1 MIKKFFAAALTLCM
15 PFSMTV
21 SAQTSDSS
29 QDSTAVQE
37 VIVYHTNDSHGYLSG
52 DGENIVGIDLAAG
65 LKESTPNSILVD
77 AGDATQGLPL
87 ASLTKGADV
96 IELMNQAGYDLMTAG
111 NHEFDFGTE
120 AFLSNARKA
129 DFPILAANIY
139 RNGSPLLKD
148 VQEGNNGCHTII
160 EQNGVRIGFFGLT
173 TADTA
178 SSTNPTGITD
188 LEFRDEAETAKAEIA
203 HLEDEGADVIIAICH
218 MGNMDASCTSTDL
231 ANAMTG
237 EYQDKI
243 DVIIDGHSHTVE
255 NEETNGILIV
265 QTGSGM
271 AGIGKL
277 TLEIRGNEV
286 SASEEL
292 LGPSDLADVVPDAA
306 VAEQLAQIE
315 SSQSEL
321 LRETVGKTDTTLWAG
336 QVGVVAVTRLV
347 ETNYGDLTAD
357 AFRSAA
363 KTYLQTLGTDTSL
376 PVIAVENGGGIR
388 AMSAN
393 GDITMGDLI
402 SAFPFSNTIYLKK
415 VTPAI
420 LYEVMEVSGTALDG
434 QDKET
439 GMLLQQ
445 TNSGGF
451 LQISGFTAVFNPDG
465 EEGQKVVSI
474 TLDGQTEPLDREDT
488 ATEIMMASNNY
499 IMSGG
504 NDYNMLADLPKYG
517 EAGGEL
523 ETVQSYL
530 ESCMKDGALQGY
542 AGTGNRIQM
551 RGDGYEP
558 KDYTASILIADQS
571 GEPLAGQELSYRVD
585 GGKRQNGITDENGIL
600 QITLS
605 DGAHGVRLADTQ
617 QEIYVDNYSGF
628 GITVDEFREQ
638 PVLTFLSDGS
648 CDPVDEERGEAA
660 ESQSSEETVSAEAA
674 DSAAP
679 SAQPENSF
687 PAVPVAVVVIAA
699 AAAAAVWKNGQNKKY
714 SILPLGCPQPVGFG
728 GNPAKEKR
736 RRQ

>member
-271 AGIGKL
+271 AGIGTVSYTHL
-277 TLEIRGNEV
+277 TL
-286 SASEEL
+286 
-292 LGPSDLADVVPDAA
+292 P
-306 VAEQLAQIE
+306 
-315 SSQSEL
+315 
-321 LRETVGKTDTTLWAG
+321 TT
-336 QVGVVAVTRLV
+336 
-347 ETNYGDLTAD
+347 
-357 AFRSAA
+357 
-363 KTYLQTLGTDTSL
+363 
-376 PVIAVENGGGIR
+376 
-388 AMSAN
+388 
-393 GDITMGDLI
+393 
-402 SAFPFSNTIYLKK
+402 
-415 VTPAI
+415 
-420 LYEVMEVSGTALDG
+420 
-434 QDKET
+434 
-439 GMLLQQ
+439 
-445 TNSGGF
+445 
-451 LQISGFTAVFNPDG
+451 
-465 EEGQKVVSI
+465 
-474 TLDGQTEPLDREDT
+474 
-488 ATEIMMASNNY
+488 
-499 IMSGG
+499 
-504 NDYNMLADLPKYG
+504 
-517 EAGGEL
+517 
-523 ETVQSYL
+523 
-530 ESCMKDGALQGY
+530 
-542 AGTGNRIQM
+542 
-551 RGDGYEP
+551 
-558 KDYTASILIADQS
+558 
-571 GEPLAGQELSYRVD
+571 
-585 GGKRQNGITDENGIL
+585 
-600 QITLS
+600 
-605 DGAHGVRLADTQ
+605 
-617 QEIYVDNYSGF
+617 
-628 GITVDEFREQ
+628 
-638 PVLTFLSDGS
+638 
-648 CDPVDEERGEAA
+648 
-660 ESQSSEETVSAEAA
+660 
-674 DSAAP
+674 
-679 SAQPENSF
+679 
-687 PAVPVAVVVIAA
+687 
-699 AAAAAVWKNGQNKKY
+699 
-714 SILPLGCPQPVGFG
+714 
-728 GNPAKEKR
+728 
-736 RRQ
+736 

>member
-1 MIKKFFAAALTLCM
+1 MMMKKFLSAALILCM
-15 PFSMTV
+15 PLSMTV
-21 SAQTSDSS
+21 SAQTAGNQEDG
-29 QDSTAVQE
+29 DAVQE
-37 VIVYHTNDSHGYLSG
+37 VIIYHTNDTHGYLNG
-52 DGENIVGIDLAAG
+52 DGEEIVGIALAAG

-96 IELMNQAGYDLMTAG
+96 IELMNLAGYDLMTPG

-120 AFLSNARKA
+120 TFLSNAQKA
-129 DFPILAANIY
+129 DFPVLAANIY

-148 VQEGNNGCHTII
+148 VQEDSSGCHAVL

-178 SSTNPTGITD
+178 SSTNPAGIKD
-188 LEFRDEAETAKAEIA
+188 LEFRDEIETAKTEIN
-203 HLEDEGADVIIAICH
+203 HLEEEGADVIVAMCH
-218 MGNMDASCTSTDL
+218 MGNMDASCTSADL
-231 ANAMTG
+231 ADAMTG

-243 DVIIDGHSHTVE
+243 DIIIDGHSHTVE

-277 TLEIRGNEV
+277 TLEVRGDEV

-292 LGPSDLADVVPDAA
+292 LGPADLADIVPDAA
-306 VAEQLAQIE
+306 VAERLKQIE
-315 SSQSEL
+315 SSQSDL
-321 LRETVGKTDTTLWAG
+321 LGETVGTTETTLWAG
-336 QVGVVAVTRLV
+336 QVGVVALTRLV
-347 ETNYGDLTAD
+347 ETNYGNFTAD

-363 KTYLQTLGTDTSL
+363 ETYLQTLGTDTDL

-388 AMSAN
+388 AMSPN

-451 LQISGFTAVFNPDG
+451 LQISGFTTVFNPDG

-488 ATEIMMASNNY
+488 TTEIMMASNNY

-504 NDYNMLADLPKYG
+504 NDYTMLADLPKYG

-523 ETVQSYL
+523 ETVQTYL
-530 ESCMKDGALQGY
+530 ESCMKDGVLQGY

-558 KDYTASILIADQS
+558 KDYTASVLIADQS

-585 GGKRQNGITDENGIL
+585 GGQRQNGITDENGIL

-648 CDPVDEERGEAA
+648 CDPVDEERGKST
-660 ESQSSEETVSAEAA
+660 ESQSSEETESAEAA
-674 DSAAP
+674 DSTAP
-679 SAQPENSF
+679 AAQPENSF
-687 PAVPVAVVVIAA
+687 PVVPVTVVVIAA
-699 AAAAAVWKNGQNKKY
+699 AAAAAVWKKRQNKK
-714 SILPLGCPQPVGFG
+714 
-728 GNPAKEKR
+728 
-736 RRQ
+736 

>member
-1 MIKKFFAAALTLCM
+1 MMMKKFLSAALILCM
-15 PFSMTV
+15 PLSMTV
-21 SAQTSDSS
+21 STQTAGNQEDG
-29 QDSTAVQE
+29 DAVQE
-37 VIVYHTNDSHGYLSG
+37 VIIYHTNDTHGYLSG
-52 DGENIVGIDLAAG
+52 DGEEIVGIALAAG

-96 IELMNQAGYDLMTAG
+96 IELMNLAGYDLMTPG

-120 AFLSNARKA
+120 TFLSNAQKA
-129 DFPILAANIY
+129 DFPVLAANIY

-148 VQEGNNGCHTII
+148 VQEDSSGCHAVL

-178 SSTNPTGITD
+178 SSTNPAGIKD
-188 LEFRDEAETAKAEIA
+188 LEFRDEIETAKTEIN
-203 HLEDEGADVIIAICH
+203 HLEKEGADVIVAMCH
-218 MGNMDASCTSTDL
+218 MGNMDASCTSADL
-231 ANAMTG
+231 ADAMTG

-243 DVIIDGHSHTVE
+243 DIIIDGHSHTVE

-277 TLEIRGNEV
+277 TLEVRGDEV

-292 LGPSDLADVVPDAA
+292 LGPADLADIVPDAA
-306 VAEQLAQIE
+306 VAEWLKQIE
-315 SSQSEL
+315 SSQSDL
-321 LRETVGKTDTTLWAG
+321 LGETVGTTETTLWAG
-336 QVGVVAVTRLV
+336 QVGVVALTRLV
-347 ETNYGDLTAD
+347 ETNYGDFTAD

-363 KTYLQTLGTDTSL
+363 ETYLQTLGTDTDL

-388 AMSAN
+388 AMSPN

-415 VTPAI
+415 ATPAI

-451 LQISGFTAVFNPDG
+451 LQISGFTTVFNPDG

-488 ATEIMMASNNY
+488 TTEIMMASNNY

-504 NDYNMLADLPKYG
+504 NDYTMLADLPKYG

-523 ETVQSYL
+523 ETVQTYL
-530 ESCMKDGALQGY
+530 ESCMKDGVLQGY

-585 GGKRQNGITDENGIL
+585 GGQRQNGITDENGIL

-648 CDPVDEERGEAA
+648 CDPVDEERGETT
-660 ESQSSEETVSAEAA
+660 ESQSSEETESAEAA
-674 DSAAP
+674 DSTAP
-679 SAQPENSF
+679 AAQPENSF
-687 PAVPVAVVVIAA
+687 PVVPVAVVVIAA
-699 AAAAAVWKNGQNKKY
+699 AAAAAVWKKRQNKK
-714 SILPLGCPQPVGFG
+714 
-728 GNPAKEKR
+728 
-736 RRQ
+736 

>member
-1 MIKKFFAAALTLCM
+1 MMMKKFLSAALILCM
-15 PFSMTV
+15 PLSMTV
-21 SAQTSDSS
+21 SAQTAGNQEDG
-29 QDSTAVQE
+29 DAVQE
-37 VIVYHTNDSHGYLSG
+37 VIIYHTNDTHGYLNG
-52 DGENIVGIDLAAG
+52 DGEEIVGIALAAG

-96 IELMNQAGYDLMTAG
+96 IELMNLAGYDLMTPG

-120 AFLSNARKA
+120 TFLSNAQKA
-129 DFPILAANIY
+129 DFPVLAANIY

-148 VQEGNNGCHTII
+148 VQEDSSGCHAVL

-178 SSTNPTGITD
+178 SSTNPAGIKD
-188 LEFRDEAETAKAEIA
+188 LEFRDEIETAKTEIN
-203 HLEDEGADVIIAICH
+203 HLKEEGADVIVAMCH
-218 MGNMDASCTSTDL
+218 MGNMDASCTSADL
-231 ANAMTG
+231 ADAMTG

-243 DVIIDGHSHTVE
+243 DIIIDGHSHTVE

-277 TLEIRGNEV
+277 TLEVRGDEV

-292 LGPSDLADVVPDAA
+292 LGPADLADIVPDAA
-306 VAEQLAQIE
+306 VAERLKQIE
-315 SSQSEL
+315 SSQSDL
-321 LRETVGKTDTTLWAG
+321 LGETVGTTETTLWAG
-336 QVGVVAVTRLV
+336 QVGVVALTRLV
-347 ETNYGDLTAD
+347 ETNYGDFTAD

-363 KTYLQTLGTDTSL
+363 ETYLQTLGTDTDL

-388 AMSAN
+388 AMSPN

-451 LQISGFTAVFNPDG
+451 LQISGFTTVFNPDG

-488 ATEIMMASNNY
+488 TTEIMMASNNY

-504 NDYNMLADLPKYG
+504 NDYTMLADLPKYG

-523 ETVQSYL
+523 ETVQTYM
-530 ESCMKDGALQGY
+530 ESCMKDGVLQGY

-558 KDYTASILIADQS
+558 KDYTASLLIADQF

-585 GGKRQNGITDENGIL
+585 GGQRQNGITDENGIL

-648 CDPVDEERGEAA
+648 CDPVDEERGKST
-660 ESQSSEETVSAEAA
+660 ESQSSEETESAEAA
-674 DSAAP
+674 DSTAP
-679 SAQPENSF
+679 AAQPENSF
-687 PAVPVAVVVIAA
+687 PVVPVTVVVIAA
-699 AAAAAVWKNGQNKKY
+699 AAAAAVWKKRQNKK
-714 SILPLGCPQPVGFG
+714 
-728 GNPAKEKR
+728 
-736 RRQ
+736 

>member
-203 HLEDEGADVIIAICH
+203 HLEDEGADVIIAIRH

-699 AAAAAVWKNGQNKKY
+699 AAAAAVWKKRQNKK
-714 SILPLGCPQPVGFG
+714 
-728 GNPAKEKR
+728 
-736 RRQ
+736 

>member
-218 MGNMDASCTSTDL
+218 IGNMDASCTSTDL

-699 AAAAAVWKNGQNKKY
+699 AAAAAVWKKRQNKK
-714 SILPLGCPQPVGFG
+714 
-728 GNPAKEKR
+728 
-736 RRQ
+736 

>member
-1 MIKKFFAAALTLCM
+1 MMMKKFLSAALILCM
-15 PFSMTV
+15 PLSMTV
-21 SAQTSDSS
+21 SAQTAGNQEDG
-29 QDSTAVQE
+29 DAVQE
-37 VIVYHTNDSHGYLSG
+37 VIIYHTNDTHGYLNG
-52 DGENIVGIDLAAG
+52 DGEEIVGIALAAG

-96 IELMNQAGYDLMTAG
+96 IELMNLAGYDLMTPG

-120 AFLSNARKA
+120 TFLSNAQKA
-129 DFPILAANIY
+129 DFPVLAANIY

-148 VQEGNNGCHTII
+148 VQEDSSGCHAVL

-178 SSTNPTGITD
+178 SSTNPAGIKD
-188 LEFRDEAETAKAEIA
+188 LEFRDEIETAKTEIN
-203 HLEDEGADVIIAICH
+203 HLEEEGADVIVAMCH
-218 MGNMDASCTSTDL
+218 MGNMDASCTSADL
-231 ANAMTG
+231 ADAMTG

-243 DVIIDGHSHTVE
+243 DIIIDGHSHTVE

-277 TLEIRGNEV
+277 TLEVRGDEV

-292 LGPSDLADVVPDAA
+292 LGPADLADIVPDAA
-306 VAEQLAQIE
+306 VAERLKQIE
-315 SSQSEL
+315 SSQSDL
-321 LRETVGKTDTTLWAG
+321 LGETVGTTETTLWAG
-336 QVGVVAVTRLV
+336 QVGVVALTRLV
-347 ETNYGDLTAD
+347 ETNYGNFTAD

-363 KTYLQTLGTDTSL
+363 ETYLQTLGTDTDL

-388 AMSAN
+388 AMSPN

-451 LQISGFTAVFNPDG
+451 LQISGFTTVFNPDG

-488 ATEIMMASNNY
+488 TTEIMMASNNY

-504 NDYNMLADLPKYG
+504 NDYTMLADLPKYG

-523 ETVQSYL
+523 ETVQTYL
-530 ESCMKDGALQGY
+530 ESCMKDGVLQGY

-558 KDYTASILIADQS
+558 KDYTASVLIADQS

-585 GGKRQNGITDENGIL
+585 GGQRQNGITDENGIL

-648 CDPVDEERGEAA
+648 CDPVDEERGEST
-660 ESQSSEETVSAEAA
+660 ESQSSEETESAEAA
-674 DSAAP
+674 DSTAP
-679 SAQPENSF
+679 AAQPENSF
-687 PAVPVAVVVIAA
+687 PVVPVTVVVIAA
-699 AAAAAVWKNGQNKKY
+699 AAAAAVWKKRQNKK
-714 SILPLGCPQPVGFG
+714 
-728 GNPAKEKR
+728 
-736 RRQ
+736 

>member
-1 MIKKFFAAALTLCM
+1 MMMKKFLSAALILCM
-15 PFSMTV
+15 PLSMTV
-21 SAQTSDSS
+21 SAQTAGNQEDG
-29 QDSTAVQE
+29 DAVQE
-37 VIVYHTNDSHGYLSG
+37 VIIYHTNDTHGYLSG
-52 DGENIVGIDLAAG
+52 DGEEIVGIALAAG

-96 IELMNQAGYDLMTAG
+96 IELMNLAGYDLMTPG

-120 AFLSNARKA
+120 TFLSNAQKA
-129 DFPILAANIY
+129 DFPVLAANIY

-148 VQEGNNGCHTII
+148 VQEDSSGCHAVL

-178 SSTNPTGITD
+178 SSTNPAGIKD
-188 LEFRDEAETAKAEIA
+188 LEFRDEIETAKTEIN
-203 HLEDEGADVIIAICH
+203 HLEEEGADVIVAMCH
-218 MGNMDASCTSTDL
+218 MGNMDASCTSADL
-231 ANAMTG
+231 ADAMTG

-243 DVIIDGHSHTVE
+243 DIIIDGHSHTVE

-277 TLEIRGNEV
+277 TLEVRGDEV

-292 LGPSDLADVVPDAA
+292 LGPADLADIVPDAA
-306 VAEQLAQIE
+306 VAERLKQIE
-315 SSQSEL
+315 SSQSDL
-321 LRETVGKTDTTLWAG
+321 LGETVGTTETTLWAG
-336 QVGVVAVTRLV
+336 QVGVVALTRLV
-347 ETNYGDLTAD
+347 ETNYGDFTAD

-363 KTYLQTLGTDTSL
+363 ETYLQTLGTDTDL

-388 AMSAN
+388 AMSPN

-451 LQISGFTAVFNPDG
+451 LQISGFTTVFNPDG

-488 ATEIMMASNNY
+488 TTEIMMASNNY

-504 NDYNMLADLPKYG
+504 NGYTMLADLPKYG

-523 ETVQSYL
+523 ETVQTYL
-530 ESCMKDGALQGY
+530 ESCMKDGVLQGY

-558 KDYTASILIADQS
+558 KDYTASVLIADQS
-571 GEPLAGQELSYRVD
+571 GELLAGQELSYRVD
-585 GGKRQNGITDENGIL
+585 GGQRQNGITDENGIL

-648 CDPVDEERGEAA
+648 CDPVDEERGEST
-660 ESQSSEETVSAEAA
+660 ESQSSEETESAEAA
-674 DSAAP
+674 DSTAP
-679 SAQPENSF
+679 AAQPENSF
-687 PAVPVAVVVIAA
+687 PVVPVAVVVIAA
-699 AAAAAVWKNGQNKKY
+699 ASAAAVWKKRQNKK
-714 SILPLGCPQPVGFG
+714 
-728 GNPAKEKR
+728 
-736 RRQ
+736 

>member
-363 KTYLQTLGTDTSL
+363 KTYLQILGTDTSL

-699 AAAAAVWKNGQNKKY
+699 AAAAAVWKKRQNKK
-714 SILPLGCPQPVGFG
+714 
-728 GNPAKEKR
+728 
-736 RRQ
+736 

>member
-255 NEETNGILIV
+255 NGETNGILIV

-699 AAAAAVWKNGQNKKY
+699 AAAAAVWKKRQNKK
-714 SILPLGCPQPVGFG
+714 
-728 GNPAKEKR
+728 
-736 RRQ
+736 

>member
-277 TLEIRGNEV
+277 TLEIRGNEE

-699 AAAAAVWKNGQNKKY
+699 AAAAAVWKKRQNKK
-714 SILPLGCPQPVGFG
+714 
-728 GNPAKEKR
+728 
-736 RRQ
+736 

>member
-1 MIKKFFAAALTLCM
+1 MMMKKFLSAALILCM
-15 PFSMTV
+15 PLSMTV
-21 SAQTSDSS
+21 SAQTAGNQEDG
-29 QDSTAVQE
+29 DAVQE
-37 VIVYHTNDSHGYLSG
+37 VIIYHTNDTHGYLNG
-52 DGENIVGIDLAAG
+52 DGEEIVGIALAAG

-96 IELMNQAGYDLMTAG
+96 IELMNLAGYDLMTPG

-120 AFLSNARKA
+120 TFLSNAQKA
-129 DFPILAANIY
+129 DFPVLAANIY

-148 VQEGNNGCHTII
+148 VQEDSSGCHAVL

-178 SSTNPTGITD
+178 SSTNPAGIKD
-188 LEFRDEAETAKAEIA
+188 LEFRDEIETAKTEIN
-203 HLEDEGADVIIAICH
+203 HLEKEGADVIVAMCH
-218 MGNMDASCTSTDL
+218 MGNMDASCTSADL
-231 ANAMTG
+231 ADAMTG

-243 DVIIDGHSHTVE
+243 DIIIDGHSHTVE

-277 TLEIRGNEV
+277 TLEVRGDEV

-292 LGPSDLADVVPDAA
+292 LGPADLADIVPDAA
-306 VAEQLAQIE
+306 VAEWLKQIE
-315 SSQSEL
+315 SSQSDL
-321 LRETVGKTDTTLWAG
+321 LGETVGTTETTLWAG
-336 QVGVVAVTRLV
+336 QVGVVALTRLV
-347 ETNYGDLTAD
+347 ETNYGDFTAD

-363 KTYLQTLGTDTSL
+363 ETYLQTLGTDTDL

-388 AMSAN
+388 AMSPN

-451 LQISGFTAVFNPDG
+451 LQISGFTTVFNPDG

-488 ATEIMMASNNY
+488 TTEIMMASNNY

-504 NDYNMLADLPKYG
+504 NDYTMLADLPKYG

-523 ETVQSYL
+523 ETVQTYL
-530 ESCMKDGALQGY
+530 ESCMKDGVLQGY

-558 KDYTASILIADQS
+558 KDYTASVLIADQS

-585 GGKRQNGITDENGIL
+585 GGQRQNGITDENGIL

-648 CDPVDEERGEAA
+648 CDPVDEERGETT
-660 ESQSSEETVSAEAA
+660 ESQSSEETESAEAA
-674 DSAAP
+674 DSTAP
-679 SAQPENSF
+679 AAQPENSF
-687 PAVPVAVVVIAA
+687 PVVPVAVVVIAA
-699 AAAAAVWKNGQNKKY
+699 AAAAAVWKKRQNKK
-714 SILPLGCPQPVGFG
+714 
-728 GNPAKEKR
+728 
-736 RRQ
+736 

>member
-1 MIKKFFAAALTLCM
+1 MMMKKFLSAALILCM
-15 PFSMTV
+15 PLSMTV
-21 SAQTSDSS
+21 SAQTAGNQEDG
-29 QDSTAVQE
+29 DAVQE
-37 VIVYHTNDSHGYLSG
+37 VIIYHTNDTHGYLNG
-52 DGENIVGIDLAAG
+52 DGEEIVGIALAAG

-96 IELMNQAGYDLMTAG
+96 IELMNLAGYDLMTPG

-120 AFLSNARKA
+120 TFLSNAQKA
-129 DFPILAANIY
+129 DFPVLAANIY

-148 VQEGNNGCHTII
+148 VQEDSSGCHAVL

-178 SSTNPTGITD
+178 SSTNPAGIKV
-188 LEFRDEAETAKAEIA
+188 LEFRDEIETAKTEIN
-203 HLEDEGADVIIAICH
+203 HLEEEGADVIVAMCH
-218 MGNMDASCTSTDL
+218 MGNMDASCTSADL
-231 ANAMTG
+231 ADAMTG

-243 DVIIDGHSHTVE
+243 DIIIDGHSHTVE

-277 TLEIRGNEV
+277 TLEVRGDEV

-292 LGPSDLADVVPDAA
+292 LGPADLADIVPDAA
-306 VAEQLAQIE
+306 VAERLKQIE
-315 SSQSEL
+315 SSQSDL
-321 LRETVGKTDTTLWAG
+321 LGETVGTTETTLWAG
-336 QVGVVAVTRLV
+336 QVGVVALTRLV
-347 ETNYGDLTAD
+347 ETNYGNFTAD

-363 KTYLQTLGTDTSL
+363 ETYLQTLGTDTDL

-388 AMSAN
+388 AMSPN

-451 LQISGFTAVFNPDG
+451 LQISGFTTVFNPDG

-488 ATEIMMASNNY
+488 TTEIMMASNNY

-504 NDYNMLADLPKYG
+504 NDYTMLADLPKYG

-523 ETVQSYL
+523 ETVQTYL
-530 ESCMKDGALQGY
+530 ESCMKDGVLQGY

-558 KDYTASILIADQS
+558 KDYTASVLIADQS

-585 GGKRQNGITDENGIL
+585 GGQRQNGITDENGIL

-648 CDPVDEERGEAA
+648 CDPVDEERGEST
-660 ESQSSEETVSAEAA
+660 ESQSSEETESAEAA
-674 DSAAP
+674 DSTAP
-679 SAQPENSF
+679 AAQPENSF
-687 PAVPVAVVVIAA
+687 PVVPVAVVVIAA
-699 AAAAAVWKNGQNKKY
+699 ASAASVWKKRQNKK
-714 SILPLGCPQPVGFG
+714 
-728 GNPAKEKR
+728 
-736 RRQ
+736 

>member
-173 TADTA
+173 TADPA

-699 AAAAAVWKNGQNKKY
+699 AAAAAVWKKRQNKK
-714 SILPLGCPQPVGFG
+714 
-728 GNPAKEKR
+728 
-736 RRQ
+736 

>member
-37 VIVYHTNDSHGYLSG
+37 VIVYHTNDSHGYRSG

-699 AAAAAVWKNGQNKKY
+699 AAAAAVWKKRQNKK
-714 SILPLGCPQPVGFG
+714 
-728 GNPAKEKR
+728 
-736 RRQ
+736 

>member
-1 MIKKFFAAALTLCM
+1 MMMKKFLSAALILCM
-15 PFSMTV
+15 PLSMTV
-21 SAQTSDSS
+21 SAQTAGNQEDG
-29 QDSTAVQE
+29 DAVQE
-37 VIVYHTNDSHGYLSG
+37 VIIYHTNDTHGYLSG
-52 DGENIVGIDLAAG
+52 DGEEIVGIALAAG

-96 IELMNQAGYDLMTAG
+96 IELMNLAGYDLMTPG

-120 AFLSNARKA
+120 TFLSNAQKA
-129 DFPILAANIY
+129 DFPVLAANIY

-148 VQEGNNGCHTII
+148 VQEDSSGCHAVL

-178 SSTNPTGITD
+178 SSTNPAGIKD
-188 LEFRDEAETAKAEIA
+188 LEFRDEIETAKTEIN
-203 HLEDEGADVIIAICH
+203 HLEEEGADVIVAMCH
-218 MGNMDASCTSTDL
+218 MGNMDASCTSADL
-231 ANAMTG
+231 ADAMTG

-243 DVIIDGHSHTVE
+243 DIIIDGHSHTVE

-277 TLEIRGNEV
+277 TLEVRGDEV

-292 LGPSDLADVVPDAA
+292 LGPADLADIVPDAA
-306 VAEQLAQIE
+306 VAERLKQIE
-315 SSQSEL
+315 SSQSDL
-321 LRETVGKTDTTLWAG
+321 LGETVGTTETTLWAG
-336 QVGVVAVTRLV
+336 QVGVVALTRLV
-347 ETNYGDLTAD
+347 ETNYGDFTAD

-363 KTYLQTLGTDTSL
+363 ETYLQTLGTDTDL

-388 AMSAN
+388 AMSPN

-415 VTPAI
+415 ATPAI

-451 LQISGFTAVFNPDG
+451 LQISGFTTVFNPDG

-488 ATEIMMASNNY
+488 TTEIMMASNNY

-504 NDYNMLADLPKYG
+504 NDYTMLADLPKYG

-523 ETVQSYL
+523 ETVQTYL
-530 ESCMKDGALQGY
+530 ESCMKDGVLQGY

-558 KDYTASILIADQS
+558 KDYTASVLIADQF

-585 GGKRQNGITDENGIL
+585 GGQRQNGITDENGIL

-648 CDPVDEERGEAA
+648 CDPVDEERGEST
-660 ESQSSEETVSAEAA
+660 ESQSSEETESAEAA
-674 DSAAP
+674 DSTAP
-679 SAQPENSF
+679 AAQPENSF
-687 PAVPVAVVVIAA
+687 PVVPVTVVVIAA
-699 AAAAAVWKNGQNKKY
+699 AAAAAVWKKRQNKK
-714 SILPLGCPQPVGFG
+714 
-728 GNPAKEKR
+728 
-736 RRQ
+736 

>member
-1 MIKKFFAAALTLCM
+1 MMMKKFLSAALILCM
-15 PFSMTV
+15 PLSMTV
-21 SAQTSDSS
+21 SAQTAGNQEDG
-29 QDSTAVQE
+29 DAVQE
-37 VIVYHTNDSHGYLSG
+37 VIIYHTNDTHGYLSG
-52 DGENIVGIDLAAG
+52 DGEEIVGIALAAG

-96 IELMNQAGYDLMTAG
+96 IELMNLAGYDLMAPG

-120 AFLSNARKA
+120 TFLSNAQKA
-129 DFPILAANIY
+129 DFPVLAANIY

-148 VQEGNNGCHTII
+148 VQEDSSGCHAVL

-178 SSTNPTGITD
+178 SSTNPAGIKD
-188 LEFRDEAETAKAEIA
+188 LEFRDEIETAKTEIN
-203 HLEDEGADVIIAICH
+203 HLEEEGADVIVAMCH
-218 MGNMDASCTSTDL
+218 MGNMDASCTSADL
-231 ANAMTG
+231 ADAMTG

-243 DVIIDGHSHTVE
+243 DIIIDGHSHTVE

-277 TLEIRGNEV
+277 TLEVRGDEV

-292 LGPSDLADVVPDAA
+292 LGPADLADIVPDAA
-306 VAEQLAQIE
+306 VAERLKQIE
-315 SSQSEL
+315 SSQSDL
-321 LRETVGKTDTTLWAG
+321 LGETVGTTETTLWAG
-336 QVGVVAVTRLV
+336 QVGVVALTRLV
-347 ETNYGDLTAD
+347 ETNYGDFTAD

-363 KTYLQTLGTDTSL
+363 ETYLQTLGTDTDL

-388 AMSAN
+388 AMSPN

-434 QDKET
+434 QDKEN

-451 LQISGFTAVFNPDG
+451 LQISGFTTVFNPDG

-488 ATEIMMASNNY
+488 TTEIMMASNNY

-504 NDYNMLADLPKYG
+504 NDYTMLADLPKYG

-523 ETVQSYL
+523 ETVQTYL
-530 ESCMKDGALQGY
+530 ESCMKDGVLQGY

-585 GGKRQNGITDENGIL
+585 GGQRQNGITDENGIL

-648 CDPVDEERGEAA
+648 CDPVDEERGETT
-660 ESQSSEETVSAEAA
+660 ESQSSEETESAEAA
-674 DSAAP
+674 DSTAP
-679 SAQPENSF
+679 AAQPENSF
-687 PAVPVAVVVIAA
+687 PVVPVTVVVIAA
-699 AAAAAVWKNGQNKKY
+699 AAAAAVWKKRQNKK
-714 SILPLGCPQPVGFG
+714 
-728 GNPAKEKR
+728 
-736 RRQ
+736 

>member
-1 MIKKFFAAALTLCM
+1 MMMKKFLSAALILCM
-15 PFSMTV
+15 PLSMTV
-21 SAQTSDSS
+21 SAQTAGNQEDG
-29 QDSTAVQE
+29 DAVQE
-37 VIVYHTNDSHGYLSG
+37 VIIYHTNDTHGYLNG
-52 DGENIVGIDLAAG
+52 DGEEIVGIALAAG

-96 IELMNQAGYDLMTAG
+96 IELMNLAGYDLMTPG

-120 AFLSNARKA
+120 TFLSNAQKA
-129 DFPILAANIY
+129 DFPVLAANIY

-148 VQEGNNGCHTII
+148 VQEDSSGCHAVL

-178 SSTNPTGITD
+178 SSTNPAGIKD
-188 LEFRDEAETAKAEIA
+188 LEFRDEIETAKTEIN
-203 HLEDEGADVIIAICH
+203 HLEEEGADVIVAMCH
-218 MGNMDASCTSTDL
+218 MGNMDASCTSADL
-231 ANAMTG
+231 ADAMTG

-243 DVIIDGHSHTVE
+243 DIIIDGHSHTVE

-277 TLEIRGNEV
+277 TLEVRGDEV

-292 LGPSDLADVVPDAA
+292 LGPADLADIVPDAA
-306 VAEQLAQIE
+306 VAERLKQIE
-315 SSQSEL
+315 SSQSDL
-321 LRETVGKTDTTLWAG
+321 LGETVGTTETTLWAG
-336 QVGVVAVTRLV
+336 QVGVVALTRLV
-347 ETNYGDLTAD
+347 ETNYGDFTAD

-363 KTYLQTLGTDTSL
+363 ETYLQILGTDTDL

-388 AMSAN
+388 AMSPN

-451 LQISGFTAVFNPDG
+451 LQISGFTTVFNPDG

-488 ATEIMMASNNY
+488 TTEIMMASNNY

-504 NDYNMLADLPKYG
+504 NDYTMLADLPKYG

-523 ETVQSYL
+523 ETVQTYL
-530 ESCMKDGALQGY
+530 ESCMKDGVLQGY

-558 KDYTASILIADQS
+558 KDYTASVLIADQS

-585 GGKRQNGITDENGIL
+585 GGQRQNGITDENGIL

-648 CDPVDEERGEAA
+648 CDPVDEERGEST
-660 ESQSSEETVSAEAA
+660 ESQSSEETESAEAA
-674 DSAAP
+674 DSTAP
-679 SAQPENSF
+679 AAQPENSF
-687 PAVPVAVVVIAA
+687 PVVPVAVVVIAA
-699 AAAAAVWKNGQNKKY
+699 AAAAAVWKKRQNKK
-714 SILPLGCPQPVGFG
+714 
-728 GNPAKEKR
+728 
-736 RRQ
+736 

>member
-1 MIKKFFAAALTLCM
+1 MMMKKFLSAALILCM
-15 PFSMTV
+15 PLSMTV
-21 SAQTSDSS
+21 SAQTAGNQEDG
-29 QDSTAVQE
+29 DAVQE
-37 VIVYHTNDSHGYLSG
+37 VIIYHTNDTHGYLNG
-52 DGENIVGIDLAAG
+52 DGEEIVGIALAAG

-96 IELMNQAGYDLMTAG
+96 IELMNLAGYDLMTPG

-120 AFLSNARKA
+120 TFLSNAQKA
-129 DFPILAANIY
+129 DFPVLAANIY

-148 VQEGNNGCHTII
+148 VQEDSSGCHAVL

-178 SSTNPTGITD
+178 SSTNPAGIKD
-188 LEFRDEAETAKAEIA
+188 LEFRDEIETAKTEIN
-203 HLEDEGADVIIAICH
+203 HLKEEGADVIVAMCH
-218 MGNMDASCTSTDL
+218 MGNMDASCTSADL
-231 ANAMTG
+231 ADAMTG

-243 DVIIDGHSHTVE
+243 DIIIDGHSHTVE

-277 TLEIRGNEV
+277 TLEVRGDEV

-292 LGPSDLADVVPDAA
+292 LGPADLADIVPDAA
-306 VAEQLAQIE
+306 VAERLKQIE
-315 SSQSEL
+315 SSQSDL
-321 LRETVGKTDTTLWAG
+321 LGETVGTTETTLWAG
-336 QVGVVAVTRLV
+336 QVGVVALTRLV
-347 ETNYGDLTAD
+347 ETNYGNFTAD

-363 KTYLQTLGTDTSL
+363 ETYLQTLGTDTDL

-388 AMSAN
+388 AMSPN

-451 LQISGFTAVFNPDG
+451 LQISGFTTVFNPDG

-488 ATEIMMASNNY
+488 TTEIMMASNNY

-504 NDYNMLADLPKYG
+504 NDYTMLADLPKYG

-523 ETVQSYL
+523 ETVQ
-530 ESCMKDGALQGY
+530 
-542 AGTGNRIQM
+542 TGKL
-551 RGDGYEP
+551 YE
-558 KDYTASILIADQS
+558 
-571 GEPLAGQELSYRVD
+571 GR
-585 GGKRQNGITDENGIL
+585 
-600 QITLS
+600 
-605 DGAHGVRLADTQ
+605 
-617 QEIYVDNYSGF
+617 
-628 GITVDEFREQ
+628 
-638 PVLTFLSDGS
+638 
-648 CDPVDEERGEAA
+648 
-660 ESQSSEETVSAEAA
+660 
-674 DSAAP
+674 SAAGICRNRK
-679 SAQPENSF
+679 QNSDE
-687 PAVPVAVVVIAA
+687 
-699 AAAAAVWKNGQNKKY
+699 G
-714 SILPLGCPQPVGFG
+714 
-728 GNPAKEKR
+728 R
-736 RRQ
+736 RV

>member
-1 MIKKFFAAALTLCM
+1 M

-160 EQNGVRIGFFGLT
+160 EQNGVRIGFLGLT

-315 SSQSEL
+315 SSQSDL
-321 LRETVGKTDTTLWAG
+321 LGETVGTTETTLWAG
-336 QVGVVAVTRLV
+336 QVGVVALTRLV
-347 ETNYGDLTAD
+347 ETNYGNFTAD

-363 KTYLQTLGTDTSL
+363 ETYLQTLGTDTDL

-388 AMSAN
+388 AMSPN

-571 GEPLAGQELSYRVD
+571 GEPLAGQELSYWVD

-699 AAAAAVWKNGQNKKY
+699 AAAAAVWKKRQNKK
-714 SILPLGCPQPVGFG
+714 
-728 GNPAKEKR
+728 
-736 RRQ
+736 

>member
-1 MIKKFFAAALTLCM
+1 MMMKKFLSAALILCM
-15 PFSMTV
+15 PLSMTV
-21 SAQTSDSS
+21 SAQTAGNQEDG
-29 QDSTAVQE
+29 DAVQE
-37 VIVYHTNDSHGYLSG
+37 VIIYHTNDTHGYLNG
-52 DGENIVGIDLAAG
+52 DGEEIVGIALAAG

-96 IELMNQAGYDLMTAG
+96 IELMNLAGYDLMTPG

-120 AFLSNARKA
+120 TFLSNAQKA
-129 DFPILAANIY
+129 DFPVLAANIY

-148 VQEGNNGCHTII
+148 VQEDSSGCHAVL

-178 SSTNPTGITD
+178 SSTNPAGIKD
-188 LEFRDEAETAKAEIA
+188 LEFRDEIETAKTEIN
-203 HLEDEGADVIIAICH
+203 HLEEEGADVIVAMCH
-218 MGNMDASCTSTDL
+218 MGNMDASCTSADL
-231 ANAMTG
+231 ADAMTG

-277 TLEIRGNEV
+277 TLEVRGDEV

-292 LGPSDLADVVPDAA
+292 LGPTDLADIVPDAA
-306 VAEQLAQIE
+306 VAERLKQIE
-315 SSQSEL
+315 SSQSDL
-321 LRETVGKTDTTLWAG
+321 LGETVGTTETTLWAG
-336 QVGVVAVTRLV
+336 QVGVVALTRLV
-347 ETNYGDLTAD
+347 ETNYGNFTAD

-363 KTYLQTLGTDTSL
+363 ETYLQTLGTDTDL

-388 AMSAN
+388 AMSPN

-451 LQISGFTAVFNPDG
+451 LQISGFTTVFNPDG

-488 ATEIMMASNNY
+488 TTEIMMASNNY

-504 NDYNMLADLPKYG
+504 NDYTMLADLPKYG

-523 ETVQSYL
+523 ETVQTYL
-530 ESCMKDGALQGY
+530 ESCMKDGVLQGY

-585 GGKRQNGITDENGIL
+585 GGQRQNGITDENGIL

-648 CDPVDEERGEAA
+648 CDPVDEERGEST
-660 ESQSSEETVSAEAA
+660 ESQSSEETESAEAA
-674 DSAAP
+674 DSTAP
-679 SAQPENSF
+679 AAQPENSF
-687 PAVPVAVVVIAA
+687 PVVPVAVVVIAA
-699 AAAAAVWKNGQNKKY
+699 ASAAAVWKKRQNKK
-714 SILPLGCPQPVGFG
+714 
-728 GNPAKEKR
+728 
-736 RRQ
+736 

>member
-1 MIKKFFAAALTLCM
+1 M
-15 PFSMTV
+15 PLSMTV
-21 SAQTSDSS
+21 SAQTAGNQEDG
-29 QDSTAVQE
+29 DAVQE
-37 VIVYHTNDSHGYLSG
+37 VIIYHTNDTHGYLSG
-52 DGENIVGIDLAAG
+52 DGEEIVGIALAAG

-96 IELMNQAGYDLMTAG
+96 IELMNLAGYDLMTPG

-120 AFLSNARKA
+120 TFLSNAQKA
-129 DFPILAANIY
+129 DFPVLAANIY

-148 VQEGNNGCHTII
+148 VQEDSSGCHTVL

-178 SSTNPTGITD
+178 SSTNPAGIKD
-188 LEFRDEAETAKAEIA
+188 LEFRDEIETAKTEIN
-203 HLEDEGADVIIAICH
+203 HLEEEGADVIVAMSH
-218 MGNMDASCTSTDL
+218 MGNMDASCTSADL
-231 ANAMTG
+231 ADAMTG

-243 DVIIDGHSHTVE
+243 DIIIDGHSHTVE

-277 TLEIRGNEV
+277 TLEVRGDEV

-292 LGPSDLADVVPDAA
+292 LGPADLADIVPDAA
-306 VAEQLAQIE
+306 VAERLKQIE
-315 SSQSEL
+315 SSQSDL
-321 LRETVGKTDTTLWAG
+321 LGETVGTTETTLWAG
-336 QVGVVAVTRLV
+336 QVGVVALTRLV
-347 ETNYGDLTAD
+347 ETNYGDFTAD

-363 KTYLQTLGTDTSL
+363 ETYLQTLGTDTDL

-388 AMSAN
+388 AMSPN

-451 LQISGFTAVFNPDG
+451 LQISGFTTVFNPDW

-488 ATEIMMASNNY
+488 TTEIMMASNNY

-504 NDYNMLADLPKYG
+504 NDYTMLADLPKYG

-523 ETVQSYL
+523 ETVQTYL
-530 ESCMKDGALQGY
+530 ESCMKDGVLQGY

-551 RGDGYEP
+551 KGDGYEP
-558 KDYTASILIADQS
+558 KDYTASVLIADQS

-585 GGKRQNGITDENGIL
+585 GGQRQNGITDENGIL

-628 GITVDEFREQ
+628 GITVDEFRGQ

-648 CDPVDEERGEAA
+648 CDPVDEERGEST
-660 ESQSSEETVSAEAA
+660 ESQSSEETESAEAA
-674 DSAAP
+674 DSTAP
-679 SAQPENSF
+679 AAQPENSF
-687 PAVPVAVVVIAA
+687 PVVPVAVVVIAA
-699 AAAAAVWKNGQNKKY
+699 ASAAAVWKKRQNRK
-714 SILPLGCPQPVGFG
+714 
-728 GNPAKEKR
+728 
-736 RRQ
+736 